1 MRVKEIT
8 ATTNPLIKESKKL
21 HKKKYRT
28 ETGTFLLE
36 GFHLIEEAV
45 KADSVIK
52 AIFVNQRGQSEWGAW
67 LAAQPD
73 NILYFV
79 SDDVLKALSDQPT
92 PQGMIA
98 IVELPKEETL
108 DYQGGFLLLDRVQ
121 DPGNVGTM
129 IRTADAAGLAGV
141 ILGNGCA
148 DPYSLKTLRS
158 MQGSNFHLP
167 VVSRDLNEVIPLL
180 NEKQI
185 PVYGTALDKTAK
197 VYSEVS
203 PSDNFALI
211 MGNEGQ
217 GISAELL
224 EKTDQTLYI
233 PLYGQAESLNVGVAA
248 GILMYHF
255 RK

>member
-1 MRVKEIT
+1 MKEIT

-45 KADSVIK
+45 KAESKIK
-52 AIFVNQRGQSEWGAW
+52 AIFVNARGQQEWAQF
-67 LAAQPD
+67 LAQQPD
-73 NILYFV
+73 ALLYFV

-98 IVELPKEETL
+98 IVELPKAEKLPET
-108 DYQGGFLLLDRVQ
+108 GGFLLLDHVQ

-129 IRTADAAGLAGV
+129 IRTADAAGMAGV
-141 ILGNGCA
+141 VLGEGCA

-167 VVSRDLNEVIPLL
+167 VLSMDLTVVIAQL
-180 NEKQI
+180 KAAGI
-185 PVYGTALDKTAK
+185 PVFGTALDQAAK
-197 VYSEVS
+197 VYTEVA
-203 PSDNFALI
+203 PSADFALL

-217 GISAELL
+217 GLTNDML
-224 EKTDQTLYI
+224 EQTNQTLYI

-255 RK
+255 ASK